1 MSLQR
6 SPAAPYRPRVTS
18 PRTIPLR
25 RSSGHRT
32 QASAGPSLRFSS
44 PRVSGS
50 FEFALETPP
59 GLTIRKRRLSPAYR
73 IRPWAVIAAWP
84 GFLVPATLLGFDCP
98 FAVLLRPA
106 GRTRA
111 SSALPLP
118 TCRFAV
124 RPPRRLLGGG
134 TPAHRVRHGLRA
146 AAPGRWPR
154 ESAVPC
160 SSADPAMAFMH
171 RVARTHRPVLP
182 WVFVPLSG
190 VRRRPRAFTSEG
202 RSARGLL
209 ARQSRRRCSETSRLP
224 GVPFGVLR
232 GRRLSGPAV
241 FPPHRGPCLRFS
253 RRPLTV

>member
-1 MSLQR
+1 MPHRLVTGPPASARAPLAHGQVGRVASREVALVSLQR

-18 PRTIPLR
+18 LRTIPLR
-25 RSSGHRT
+25 RSSGHCT

-84 GFLVPATLLGFDCP
+84 GLLDPATLLGFDCP

-111 SSALPLP
+111 SSALPWP

-182 WVFVPLSG
+182 WVFNSSL
-190 VRRRPRAFTSEG
+190 
-202 RSARGLL
+202 
-209 ARQSRRRCSETSRLP
+209 RCST
-224 GVPFGVLR
+224 
-232 GRRLSGPAV
+232 PAAGLH
-241 FPPHRGPCLRFS
+241 F
-253 RRPLTV
+253 